1 MNESYVIQGLTAAGT
16 FLISL
21 FAIFKY
27 VINKTAKIT
36 ENSYETIQSL
46 SERHTSSMGNLV
58 KDSVKAQ
65 EKVANAVDSLN
76 IILQAEISNTP
87 KKSDLE
93 LLRVFLSNRHD
104 IIESKIDSII
114 NNKNN

>member
-36 ENSYETIQSL
+36 EDSHKTIQSL

-58 KDSVKAQ
+58 KESVRAQ

-76 IILQAEISNTP
+76 VTLQAQISNTP
-87 KKSDLE
+87 TKSDLE
-93 LLRVFLSNRHD
+93 LVKVHFDSRHD
-104 IIESKIDSII
+104 KIESKIDSII
-114 NNKNN
+114 DKKI